1 MEFDVTE
8 GSAAMYVAGATLVT
22 RAAGMLGDTAAVAET
37 PLRSVM
43 LMVG

>member
-8 GSAAMYVAGATLVT
+8 GSVAMDVAAATFVT
-22 RAAGMLGDTAAVAET
+22 TAAGVLGDTAAVAAT